1 MLYHGKSLPRWAGA
15 APAVLAGDFESGRWL
30 VPVDSMPRVLGRCWR
45 RAWTGGCRARAG
57 DRERARAEDRRQ
69 TFVSGDTVR
78 VVLEASETVPFQVL
92 QEEGRVTVAI
102 PRDLVSV
109 AFQQQRLTGGIVDG
123 VQFLGGR
130 DNVFAVSLGRR
141 FQRMTASE
149 QAAPARL
156 VMEFQAAPLTV
167 ASPPP
172 GDVPGA
178 GLRPAAPADRGGI
191 RTVVIDPGHGGAE
204 VGAQGPGGTLEKDVT
219 LAIGRKVRSALA
231 NNLGLQAFLT
241 RDKDQE
247 VALDDRTAFANNYK
261 ADLFV
266 SIHANASAARG
277 ARGSEVYF
285 LSYQA
290 SDEESRRLAQSE
302 GGAIAPGTAA
312 FGGTS
317 DLALILWDMAQA
329 EHLEESSAL
338 ATRINEELAEV
349 TGSQGRGIKQ
359 APVRVLVGAG
369 MPAVLVEIAFISTRR
384 KRSCITSDG
393 LRARWRRRSCAAARA
408 LSGAGPAVASTWP
421 ARDLETDRERA
432 RRQRPGR
439 RLLVLLLGI
448 VSPTAP
454 RGRAG
459 CGARYG
465 AGPRGSRRRAGG
477 RAGAPSR
484 QGPDRK
490 ISVKLFFPA
499 GDRAWPGDRGPH
511 RVLLRRPVAAA
522 AGGGEELA
530 RGSQMAWAPASP
542 GHARPRGVRDRARGG
557 LRGPSKEAAS
567 PAVRADPTTSS
578 SPCTRWSLAHLEL
591 PSARE
596 AGADRDRGR
605 QVPTLAGHVDLTR
618 PLGPDLTYLATST
631 VTPAASPAPP
641 SAPPS

>member
-1 MLYHGKSLPRWAGA
+1 LRNAVTRRKIGAVLHAGGLSIRLRSTSIVALFLLTPAIPLAASAQPVVLLLESGRREVAPVVRGGAELIPLDQVVQAVGGGLAVSGDPRGISVKLTYEGREVVLYDGKSLASVGGDLRLLSS
-15 APAVLAGDFESGRWL
+15 PALFEGGRWL
-30 VPVDSMPRVLGRCWR
+30 VPVDTLPRVLGPLLGTRVDWR
-45 RAWTGGCRARAG
+45 AASRVLVIGEVAAPKI
-57 DRERARAEDRRQ
+57 DVK
-69 TFVSGDTVR
+69 TFVSGDLVR
-78 VVLEASETVPFQVL
+78 VVLEASEAVPFRVL
-92 QEEGRVTVAI
+92 QEEGRVTVTI

-130 DNVFAVSLGRR
+130 ENVFAVSLGRR

-178 GLRPAAPADRGGI
+178 GFRPAAPADRGGI

-241 RDKDQE
+241 RDKDHE

-302 GGAIAPGTAA
+302 GGAIVPGTA

-359 APVRVLVGAG
+359 APFRVLVGAG
-369 MPAVLVEIAFISTRR
+369 MPAVLVEIAFISNADEE
-384 KRSCITSDG
+384 KLLTSD
-393 LRARWRRRSCAAARA
+393 AYQSKVAAALVKGIARYHHER
-408 LSGAGPAVASTWP
+408 GQAVASTP
-421 ARDLETDRERA
+421 AR
-432 RRQRPGR
+432 PG
-439 RLLVLLLGI
+439 
-448 VSPTAP
+448 S
-454 RGRAG
+454 
-459 CGARYG
+459 
-465 AGPRGSRRRAGG
+465 
-477 RAGAPSR
+477 
-484 QGPDRK
+484 
-490 ISVKLFFPA
+490 
-499 GDRAWPGDRGPH
+499 
-511 RVLLRRPVAAA
+511 
-522 AGGGEELA
+522 
-530 RGSQMAWAPASP
+530 
-542 GHARPRGVRDRARGG
+542 
-557 LRGPSKEAAS
+557 
-567 PAVRADPTTSS
+567 
-578 SPCTRWSLAHLEL
+578 
-591 PSARE
+591 
-596 AGADRDRGR
+596 
-605 QVPTLAGHVDLTR
+605 
-618 PLGPDLTYLATST
+618 
-631 VTPAASPAPP
+631 
-641 SAPPS
+641 